1 MPECIALH
9 SHRGELARGVQLGG
23 PMFARSP
30 HRTARG
36 FTLAE
41 LMIALAITAILA
53 ALAVYGVR
61 RYVLVAK
68 TSEPIEIINSVRAA
82 EEAYKDETFTYL
94 STTSSLS
101 TYFPAAPD
109 GGKRSWTTGGA
120 GDAKWNELGVRA
132 GAPVAFGYACV
143 AGAANAALPT
153 LGISGNVNYPN
164 PTPAPFY
171 VVKAVGD
178 RDQDSIYAVLL
189 GSSFTDEIYSEKE
202 DE

>member
-1 MPECIALH
+1 
-9 SHRGELARGVQLGG
+9 
-23 PMFARSP
+23 MFARSP
-30 HRTARG
+30 YRTARG

-61 RYVLVAK
+61 RYVLVSK

-82 EEAYKDETFTYL
+82 EESYKDETFTYL

-101 TYFPAAPD
+101 SYFPASPD
-109 GGKRSWTTGGA
+109 GGKRSWATGGA
-120 GDAKWNELGVRA
+120 GDAKWNELGVRVNTA
-132 GAPVAFGYACV
+132 VQFGYACV
-143 AGAANAALPT
+143 AGPANGSLPA
-153 LGISGNVNYPN
+153 LGITGNVNYPSA
-164 PTPAPFY
+164 PTAPFY

-178 RDQDSIYAVLL
+178 RDQDSIFAVLL